1 MNTPCKSITAVAL
14 LAAWLPLAGSALA
27 AEGGKAT
34 NKGTSASVSDD
45 DLKAAGDRI
54 RETGQKLQADIQ
66 EALRKARAQRAV
78 LEAKQAAERKQE
90 AEKAR
95 QQAARDAAELAA
107 AKEAK
112 QRQVLLAAQ
121 AQAKKE
127 AEERAAKAEQE
138 RLAAVK
144 VQRELEAK
152 LAREHQA
159 VKEKSSKSSSG
170 TSKLGEEASF
180 GVDI

>member
-1 MNTPCKSITAVAL
+1 MNSSCKSITAVAI

-27 AEGGKAT
+27 AESGKPT
-34 NKGTSASVSDD
+34 SKGTPASVSDD
-45 DLKAAGDRI
+45 DLKAAGERI

-66 EALRKARAQRAV
+66 EALRKARAQSAA
-78 LEAKQAAERKQE
+78 LEAKQAAERKNE

-95 QQAARDAAELAA
+95 QQAARDAVALAA
-107 AKEAK
+107 TKEAK
-112 QRQVLLAAQ
+112 QRQALEAAQ
-121 AQAKKE
+121 ALARKE

-144 VQRELEAK
+144 AQRELEDK
-152 LAREHQA
+152 LAREQQA
-159 VKEKSSKSSSG
+159 AKEKASKASNG
-170 TSKLGEEASF
+170 KSKLGEETNF